1 MSVFEE
7 FKKSSEKNMQELNL
21 ALQKAYIEIEDLK
34 EQIKKL
40 KNQIR

>member
-1 MSVFEE
+1 
-7 FKKSSEKNMQELNL
+7 MQELNL
-21 ALQKAYIEIEDLK
+21 ALQKAYVEIEDLK